1 MRTTISEFL
10 KDLREEIII
19 AVMFSIVFIVIFIC
33 KYFDLWEVP
42 IDIFLKS
49 YLTPDRLNGA
59 ASFFAITIGVYIAV
73 ITILA
78 TSEIS
83 ISRELLVRKLDR
95 RIIKVAMVGMSENL
109 MCAGCA
115 IFIPINKISS
125 RMILTLV
132 VLSVISFIKFIV
144 LLLRIFI
151 ENMNQMAKAI
161 DEKERYDNDIL
172 TYVEEISKYCRKH
185 MNDEGQD
192 TP

>member
-1 MRTTISEFL
+1 
-10 KDLREEIII
+10 
-19 AVMFSIVFIVIFIC
+19 
-33 KYFDLWEVP
+33 
-42 IDIFLKS
+42 
-49 YLTPDRLNGA
+49 
-59 ASFFAITIGVYIAV
+59 
-73 ITILA
+73 
-78 TSEIS
+78 
-83 ISRELLVRKLDR
+83 
-95 RIIKVAMVGMSENL
+95 
-109 MCAGCA
+109 
-115 IFIPINKISS
+115 
-125 RMILTLV
+125 MILTLV